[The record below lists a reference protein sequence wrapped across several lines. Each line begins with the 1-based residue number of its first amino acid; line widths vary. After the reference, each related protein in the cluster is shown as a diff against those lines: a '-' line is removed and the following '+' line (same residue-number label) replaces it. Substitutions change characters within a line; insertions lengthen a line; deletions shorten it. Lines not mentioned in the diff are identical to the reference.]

1 MIIWNLTAIKVVQAK
16 EKGFIY
22 DLQTKPFSLFDKRDF
37 FSALL
42 SRRGV
47 FDVGSLHFNMLIFNE
62 LQRGHYKRSEGN
74 EKTLNQ
80 KP

>member
-1 MIIWNLTAIKVVQAK
+1 LSAIKVVQAK

-42 SRRGV
+42 DRRGGGIKLRKSTTPASV
-47 FDVGSLHFNMLIFNE
+47 SSPLL
-62 LQRGHYKRSEGN
+62 RSV
-74 EKTLNQ
+74 
-80 KP
+80 

>member
-37 FSALL
+37 FSALPN
-42 SRRGV
+42 GGGDFFKHIV
-47 FDVGSLHFNMLIFNE
+47 FFIYDLRMKNITQL
-62 LQRGHYKRSEGN
+62 
-74 EKTLNQ
+74 
-80 KP
+80 

>member
-1 MIIWNLTAIKVVQAK
+1 LIIWNLTAIKVVQAK

-42 SRRGV
+42 DRRGAET
-47 FDVGSLHFNMLIFNE
+47 DERSDSGSAGWWN
-62 LQRGHYKRSEGN
+62 
-74 EKTLNQ
+74 
-80 KP
+80 

>member
-1 MIIWNLTAIKVVQAK
+1 LTAIKEVQAK

-42 SRRGV
+42 DRRG
-47 FDVGSLHFNMLIFNE
+47 GS
-62 LQRGHYKRSEGN
+62 RPSEASVWRP
-74 EKTLNQ
+74 LL
-80 KP
+80 

>member
-1 MIIWNLTAIKVVQAK
+1 LTAIKVVQAK

-42 SRRGV
+42 DRRG
-47 FDVGSLHFNMLIFNE
+47 GLLTRPKKSLQVN
-62 LQRGHYKRSEGN
+62 
-74 EKTLNQ
+74 
-80 KP
+80 